1 MAEHYVHLSNT
12 DLENVLQHVWVAG
25 PGTAAP
31 GELLAGDSA
40 EALTKEHALAI
51 AVDLARR
58 STPAEGGFCTF
69 QPVADGGAC
78 PWNLDCHNCDK
89 FVLSGAD
96 LLYWRRKREQ
106 WRLLAEGAPD
116 DATADYLHRY
126 FEPTARAIDGL
137 EKALAGLGLL
147 DDALALDLR
156 KPQDYFHRVWS
167 TAFRAADL
175 ADAGSDEHSEYSD
188 TCTTEGADLEQDIA

>member
-1 MAEHYVHLSNT
+1 MTPTLPRCPPH
-12 DLENVLQHVWVAG
+12 
-25 PGTAAP
+25 
-31 GELLAGDSA
+31 GELVTATVRA
-40 EALTKEHALAI
+40 RPPTLTPNPYESPQRGT
-51 AVDLARR
+51 LAR
-58 STPAEGGFCTF
+58 SAP
-69 QPVADGGAC
+69 
-78 PWNLDCHNCDK
+78 NLDCHNCDK

-175 ADAGSDEHSEYSD
+175 ADVGHSNGEYGD
-188 TCTTEGADLEQDIA
+188 TCTANGDDPGQDAA

>member
-1 MAEHYVHLSNT
+1 MCGSPAPAPPTPANSSPVTPPRSPANRPRPWPST
-12 DLENVLQHVWVAG
+12 SPA
-25 PGTAAP
+25 AAP
-31 GELLAGDSA
+31 PPRAGSA
-40 EALTKEHALAI
+40 P
-51 AVDLARR
+51 
-58 STPAEGGFCTF
+58 SNPSSN
-69 QPVADGGAC
+69 GGAC
-78 PWNLDCHNCDK
+78 PFNLDCHNCDK

-106 WRLLAEGAPD
+106 WRLLAEGASD

-175 ADAGSDEHSEYSD
+175 ADAGSNCDGEYSD
-188 TCTTEGADLEQDIA
+188 TCTADDNPEQDTP